1 MKKRIIQKVKPE
13 LMPRIS
19 ARPLP
24 FLQVKKKKKSY
35 IFIIVT
41 I

>member
-1 MKKRIIQKVKPE
+1 MIKKWKNKKRIIQKVKPE

-24 FLQVKKKKKSY
+24 FLQVVY
-35 IFIIVT
+35 CFLFF
-41 I
+41 